1 MENVSNNED
10 ILQDSVRAV
19 FNCGTNFSEAKT
31 ISITDEFNPQQ
42 TLSTQRINFRH
53 IYENKLPNEI
63 GRSLAHAP
71 EYDETNRQL
80 LVGHFKELALEDLIE
95 QQDYQNRY
103 IQEDPELDQDNEISN
118 EQESSNEYSSP
129 RPPEPRPW

>member
-1 MENVSNNED
+1 MENVSNDED

-80 LVGHFKELALEDLIE
+80 LVGHFKEIALEDLIE

-103 IQEDPELDQDNEISN
+103 IQEDPELNQDNENN
-118 EQESSNEYSSP
+118 EPDSTNEYSTP